1 MYFSE
6 SEAPS
11 LHRRWPVSSVLRASP
26 PSATA
31 RFCSR
36 EPPVDHSEQ
45 SRQRTSRVAC
55 RSPCLRA
62 TAITP
67 VDETDRRL
75 YFDPPLLPSPYGWRF
90 GVHDWH
96 FRGLLDNSLHV
107 VARKLARPP
116 KAAFSHRRLPTVC
129 YLPIGF
135 NCFLMDNLLSGVG
148 LTPTGIRQTL
158 ARRTPAAPARVAR
171 VTNHSSTNT
180 YKLESCSNSTTFG
193 TRSPCSRCGLVWAA
207 KQDLRMPVLAGQDT
221 YDHANGLCL

>member
-1 MYFSE
+1 M
-6 SEAPS
+6 
-11 LHRRWPVSSVLRASP
+11 
-26 PSATA
+26 
-31 RFCSR
+31 
-36 EPPVDHSEQ
+36 
-45 SRQRTSRVAC
+45 
-55 RSPCLRA
+55 
-62 TAITP
+62 
-67 VDETDRRL
+67 DETDRRL

-158 ARRTPAAPARVAR
+158 ARRTPAAPARDALV
-171 VTNHSSTNT
+171 NNPSSTNT
-180 YKLESCSNSTTFG
+180 YKIESYSNSTTFG
-193 TRSPCSRCGLVWAA
+193 TLGPCSRALKLRFLDILHFPDKEGSYTSENSGMIRLL
-207 KQDLRMPVLAGQDT
+207 KDQDQTIRGRSLRCLSCKM
-221 YDHANGLCL
+221 LCLESTSFSSPWP

>member
-1 MYFSE
+1 M
-6 SEAPS
+6 
-11 LHRRWPVSSVLRASP
+11 
-26 PSATA
+26 
-31 RFCSR
+31 
-36 EPPVDHSEQ
+36 
-45 SRQRTSRVAC
+45 
-55 RSPCLRA
+55 
-62 TAITP
+62 
-67 VDETDRRL
+67 DETDRRL

-158 ARRTPAAPARVAR
+158 ARRTPAAPAL
-171 VTNHSSTNT
+171 
-180 YKLESCSNSTTFG
+180 KLRFLDILHGCRNAVVIQAAIDFDFG
-193 TRSPCSRCGLVWAA
+193 GLE
-207 KQDLRMPVLAGQDT
+207 
-221 YDHANGLCL
+221 